1 MTAGAARAGI
11 VRYAAGVSNA
21 VLTLEKGVIAALAGV
36 LVVLI
41 LLNIVTRAAGA
52 ALFWVDELA
61 IYAMVWMALIGASA
75 MVRMRTGVAVTLVVD
90 TLPRGLGRTVQR
102 FVDAILLALAL
113 TLLVLCWQWYDPIGV
128 IESRFDLDAF
138 AQATFKF
145 IYTEPTSTIGI
156 RKFWVW
162 LAVPLM
168 AFAMTIHTLANLL
181 EGATREPGGAG
192 SSARSSSGA

>member
-1 MTAGAARAGI
+1 MRWVSRVSTALLG
-11 VRYAAGVSNA
+11 
-21 VLTLEKGVIAALAGV
+21 LEKGLITTLAGA

-61 IYAMVWMALIGASA
+61 IYAMIWMALIGASV
-75 MVRMRTGVAVTLVVD
+75 MVRMRTGVAVTLVADLV
-90 TLPRGLGRTVQR
+90 PHGFRRVVQRTV
-102 FVDAILLALAL
+102 DAVLLVLAL
-113 TLLVLCWQWYDPIGV
+113 TLLILCWQWYDPV
-128 IESRFDLDAF
+128 ALLESGFDLDVF
-138 AQATFKF
+138 AQNTFKF

-168 AFAMTIHTLANLL
+168 AFAMTIHALANLL
-181 EGATREPGGAG
+181 EAFREKA
-192 SSARSSSGA
+192 SRADVDARRSSGA